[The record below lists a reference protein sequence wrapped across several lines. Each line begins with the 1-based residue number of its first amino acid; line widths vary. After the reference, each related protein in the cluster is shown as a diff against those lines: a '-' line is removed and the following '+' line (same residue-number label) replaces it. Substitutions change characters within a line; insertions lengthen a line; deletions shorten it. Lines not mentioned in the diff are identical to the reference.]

1 MKQLNVNQI
10 LALIIALFSI
20 AYLVVAFQIPTFPL
34 PRPIDSD
41 LFPKVLGFTL
51 LGLAGLLFLEKP
63 KTQDIPDTPGP
74 EALAQPLLLRP
85 WSRVVITSLAIAAYA
100 LLMVPVGFVVASTVL
115 AFGLAW
121 YYGYRRHGVNL
132 ATSIGVV
139 LALYLTMT
147 RIMDV
152 YLPTGILPI

>member
-1 MKQLNVNQI
+1 MTRLNTNQI
-10 LALIIALFSI
+10 LALIIALFSVG
-20 AYLVVAFQIPTFPL
+20 YLAMAFQIPQFPL

-63 KTQDIPDTPGP
+63 KAQDIPDEPSL
-74 EALAQPLLLRP
+74 EALSQPLLLRP
-85 WSRVVITSLAIAAYA
+85 WSRVVITSLAITAYA
-100 LLMVPVGFVVASTVL
+100 LLLVPVGFVVASTL
-115 AFGLAW
+115 LSYGLAW

-132 ATSIGVV
+132 ATSLGVV

-147 RIMDV
+147 RLMEV